1 MTVLPLPHQTRM
13 HLEAAETPA
22 IIAAQLERNAAR
34 ARSLAHW
41 LRDVRPRA
49 VVTCAR
55 GSSDHAATYARYLIE
70 TRLGVLT
77 SSASP
82 SVSSVYGAN
91 ADLSGTVMLA
101 ISQSGASPDLLAT
114 VEAARRSGAH
124 IIALVNVEES
134 PLARTAD
141 IVLPLGAGQETSVA
155 ATKSYLASLAAV
167 AQLTA
172 EWAGDRELDAAL
184 TDSPRLL
191 EQAWTFD
198 WAPALETLRNPPSAY
213 VIGRGLGLGV
223 AQEWALK
230 LKETCRLH
238 AEAQSSAEVRHGP
251 LALVRAGFPV
261 LMLAQHDETRDGVL
275 ALAADLVGRGARVL
289 LAGGEAHGATILPTS
304 RTHPAIEPLL
314 ATLSFYRFV
323 NALAVA
329 RGLDPDR
336 PAHLHKVTQ
345 TL

>member
-1 MTVLPLPHQTRM
+1 M
-13 HLEAAETPA
+13 HAEAAEAPA
-22 IIAAQLERNAAR
+22 VIAAQLERNGAR
-34 ARSLAHW
+34 ARSLARW
-41 LRDVRPRA
+41 LRDIRPRA
-49 VVTCAR
+49 VLTCAR

-82 SVSSVYGAN
+82 SVSSVYGTN

-114 VEAARRSGAH
+114 VDAARRSGARV
-124 IIALVNVEES
+124 IALVNVEAS
-134 PLARTAD
+134 PLASAAD
-141 IVLPLGAGQETSVA
+141 IVLPLGAGHETSVA
-155 ATKSYLASLAAV
+155 ATKSFLASLSAI

-172 EWAGDRELDAAL
+172 EWAQDAELAAAL
-184 TDSPRLL
+184 AEAPRLL

-198 WAPALETLRNPPSAY
+198 WTAALETLRNPPSAY
-213 VIGRGLGLGV
+213 VIARGLGLGV

-238 AEAQSSAEVRHGP
+238 AEAHSSAEVRHGP

-275 ALAADLVGRGARVL
+275 ALAGDLVGRGAKVL
-289 LAGGEAHGATILPTS
+289 LAGGATHGAETLQAS
-304 RTHPAIEPLL
+304 VAHPAIEPLL
-314 ATLSFYRFV
+314 ATLSFYRFA
-323 NALAVA
+323 NALSLA